1 MEMQLDPIGQLDPYV
16 IAATLAIVLITYVL
30 LRRWL
35 FTPYIAVLDER
46 QARIDAGNERMAE
59 ADAVAKQAV
68 WDVASIEADA
78 RAKAAVIEH
87 DSLEETEAHRKRT
100 MDAAIHEVD
109 QMLAKG
115 RAEIAKDR
123 ESETARVRAE
133 ALTCV
138 DTACS
143 QLFGKSDPMI
153 VESSVDRAID
163 RLS

>member
-1 MEMQLDPIGQLDPYV
+1 MQLDPIGQLDPYV
-16 IAATLAIVLITYVL
+16 IVATLAIVAVTYVL

-35 FTPYIAVLDER
+35 FTPYLAVLDER
-46 QARIDAGNERMAE
+46 QTRLDAGKERLAE
-59 ADAVAKQAV
+59 AEAVAKQAV

-87 DSLEETEAHRKRT
+87 DSLEEAETHRKRT
-100 MDAAIHEVD
+100 MDAAIHDVD
-109 QMLAKG
+109 KLLAKG

-123 ESETARVRAE
+123 EQETARVRAE

-138 DTACS
+138 DSACS
-143 QLFGKSDPMI
+143 QLFGKADAMI